1 MQLTPEQ
8 ERFKEAYIKARG
20 YWVEFNDGLLMHS
33 PEWLQTYLKYAETP
47 AREGPLEPRLREMI
61 YVATDASTTH
71 MFTEG
76 LEIHINLAFQAGC
89 TVSQLIEVMQ
99 LATMQGLDSVA
110 NGMTILIEEAHKAGF
125 SLQNQRNSEDDA
137 TFQML
142 DDYRKVFG
150 ECPSWLETLAYLAP
164 EYTRALINVFTISE
178 EHSSLSDKE
187 KVLIR
192 LALAASPTHLNR
204 DGIRTEVQRAMALKV
219 TTDEI
224 IEVFQLVAHL
234 GIHAC
239 VDGVPAIVRAFQKSQ
254 S

>member
-1 MQLTPEQ
+1 MQLTSEQ
-8 ERFKEAYIKARG
+8 ERFKDAYIKARG
-20 YWVEFNDGLLMHS
+20 YWVEFNDGLLIHS

-47 AREGPLEPRLREMI
+47 ALVGPLEPKLREMI

-110 NGMTILIEEAHKAGF
+110 NGMTILIEESRKAGV
-125 SLQNQRNSEDDA
+125 SLQNHQNSEDDL
-137 TFQML
+137 TSKML
-142 DDYRKVFG
+142 NDYRKVFG
-150 ECPSWLETLAYLAP
+150 DCPAWLETLACLAP

-192 LALAASPTHLNR
+192 LALAASPTHLNQ
-204 DGIRTEVQRAMALKV
+204 DGLRTEIQRALALKIP
-219 TTDEI
+219 TDEI

-239 VDGVPAIVRAFQKSQ
+239 VDGVPAIVRAFQEHQ